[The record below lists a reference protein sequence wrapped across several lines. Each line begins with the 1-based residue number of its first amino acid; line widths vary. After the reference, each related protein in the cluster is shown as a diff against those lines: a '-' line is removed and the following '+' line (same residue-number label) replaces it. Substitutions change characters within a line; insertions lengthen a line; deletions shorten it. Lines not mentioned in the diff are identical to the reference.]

1 MAQTNKILVAEDE
14 ISNQLLVKRT
24 LSKAGF
30 TAVVVNNG
38 IEVLQILEREQFDAI
53 ITDWM
58 MPEMDGIELIRTIR
72 KKYKEPP
79 FILMMTSLASESAR
93 RHALEVG
100 ADDFIAKP
108 VNLNELL
115 ERVQSGIA
123 RQIQVDNKFP
133 IQETTVRPS
142 EVIPNSVA
150 IAIAA
155 STGGPPTVL
164 QVLKGLDPKANTS
177 IFIVQHGPA
186 WMLESFAQKLNEE
199 TDFTVRI
206 ASNLMPTQPGFVYIA
221 PGEFHMRVDKNTYR
235 IQLDDGPK
243 ENFVRP
249 AADPLFRSVA
259 DAYGKFS
266 VGVVLTGLGRD
277 GTQGISHIHSVKG
290 SIIVQDPE
298 TAIASSMPSSAL
310 TANIPL
316 RKEPLDK
323 IAAAINERVFALSAL
338 LKKVKGG
345 AQ

>member
-1 MAQTNKILVAEDE
+1 MTHTNKILVAEDE

-24 LSKAGF
+24 LNKAGY
-30 TAVVVNNG
+30 TVVVVNNG
-38 IEVLQILEREQFDAI
+38 VEVLQILEREKFDAI

-58 MPEMDGIELIRTIR
+58 MPEMDGIELIRSIR
-72 KKYKEPP
+72 KNFKETP
-79 FILMMTSLASESAR
+79 FLLMMTSLASEAAR

-115 ERVQSGIA
+115 ERVQNGIA
-123 RQIQVDNKFP
+123 RQMQVDTKSTY
-133 IQETTVRPS
+133 QETSVIAS
-142 EVIPNSVA
+142 EVVPNSVA
-150 IAIAA
+150 IAFAA

-164 QVLKGLDPKANTS
+164 QVLKGLDPNANSS

-199 TDFTVRI
+199 TGFSVRI

-235 IQLDDGPK
+235 IVLDDGPK

-259 DAYGKFS
+259 EAFGKFS

-298 TAIASSMPSSAL
+298 TAIASSMPSSAISSSVPVRIEL
-310 TANIPL
+310 
-316 RKEPLDK
+316 LDK
-323 IAAAINERVFALSAL
+323 IASAINERVFALSAL
-338 LKKVKGG
+338 LKKVKG
-345 AQ
+345 

>member
-24 LSKAGF
+24 LNKAGY

-38 IEVLQILEREQFDAI
+38 LEVLKIMEREQFDAI

-58 MPEMDGIELIRTIR
+58 MPEMDGIELIRSIR

-79 FILMMTSLASESAR
+79 FLLMMTSLASESAR

-108 VNLNELL
+108 VNLNELM
-115 ERVQSGIA
+115 ERIQSGIA
-123 RQIQVDNKFP
+123 RQMQVDTRSSF
-133 IQETTVRPS
+133 QESTVISS
-142 EVIPNSVA
+142 EVVPNSVA
-150 IAIAA
+150 VAIAA

-164 QVLKGLDPKANTS
+164 QVLKGLDPKANTTV
-177 IFIVQHGPA
+177 FIVQHGPA

-199 TDFTVRI
+199 TGFTVRI
-206 ASNLMPTQPGFVYIA
+206 ASNPMPTQPGFVYIA
-221 PGEFHMRVDKNTYR
+221 PGELHMRVDKTTNR
-235 IQLDDGPK
+235 IVLDDGPK

-259 DAYGKFS
+259 EAYGKFS

-298 TAIASSMPSSAL
+298 TAIASSMPSSAISS
-310 TANIPL
+310 NIPT
-316 RKEPLDK
+316 RIEPLDK
-323 IAAAINERVFALSAL
+323 ISAAINERVFALAAL
-338 LKKVKGG
+338 LKKVKG
-345 AQ
+345 

>member
-1 MAQTNKILVAEDE
+1 MVQTNKILVAEDE

-24 LSKAGF
+24 LNKAGY

-38 IEVLQILEREQFDAI
+38 LEVLKIMEKEQFDAI

-58 MPEMDGIELIRTIR
+58 MPEMDGIELIRNIR

-100 ADDFIAKP
+100 TDDFIAKP
-108 VNLNELL
+108 VDLNELM
-115 ERVQSGIA
+115 ERIQSGIK
-123 RQIQVDNKFP
+123 RQMQVDTGSFF
-133 IQETTVRPS
+133 QESTVISS
-142 EVIPNSVA
+142 EVLPNSVA
-150 IAIAA
+150 VAIAA

-164 QVLKGLDPKANTS
+164 QVLKGLDPKANTTV
-177 IFIVQHGPA
+177 FIVQHGPA

-199 TDFTVRI
+199 TGFTVRI

-221 PGEFHMRVDKNTYR
+221 PGDLHMRVDKTTYR
-235 IQLDDGPK
+235 IVLDDGPK

-259 DAYGKFS
+259 EAYGKFS

-298 TAIASSMPSSAL
+298 TAIASSMPSSAISSNVP
-310 TANIPL
+310 TRI
-316 RKEPLDK
+316 EPLDK
-323 IAAAINERVFALSAL
+323 ISAAINERVFALAAL
-338 LKKVKGG
+338 LKKVKG
-345 AQ
+345 

>member
-1 MAQTNKILVAEDE
+1 MGHSNKILIAEDE
-14 ISNQLLVKRT
+14 ISNQLLIRRVLDKNGYHT
-24 LSKAGF
+24 
-30 TAVVVNNG
+30 VVVSNG
-38 IEVLQILEREQFDAI
+38 LEVLQLLEKEHFDAI

-72 KKYKEPP
+72 KKFKDPP
-79 FILMMTSLASESAR
+79 FIIMITSLASVSAR

-108 VNLNELL
+108 INLNELV
-115 ERVQSGIA
+115 ERVQSGIS
-123 RQIQVDNKFP
+123 RKIQSETKPV
-133 IQETTVRPS
+133 IQETTVSPT
-142 EVIPNSVA
+142 EIVPNFVA

-164 QVLKGLDPKANTS
+164 QVLKGLDVKANS
-177 IFIVQHGPA
+177 SVFVVQHGPA

-221 PGEFHMRVDKNTYR
+221 PGEMHMRVDKNTYR

-249 AADPLFRSVA
+249 AADPLFRSIA
-259 DAYGKFS
+259 DAFGKFS

-298 TAIASSMPSSAL
+298 TAIASSMPTSAL
-310 TANIPL
+310 SSNIPV

-323 IAAAINERVFALSAL
+323 IASAINERVFALAAL
-338 LKKVKGG
+338 LKKVKGL
-345 AQ
+345 

>member
-14 ISNQLLVKRT
+14 ITNQLLVKRT
-24 LSKAGF
+24 LNKAGY

-38 IEVLQILEREQFDAI
+38 LEVLKIMEKEQFDAI

-58 MPEMDGIELIRTIR
+58 MPEMDGIELIRNIR

-108 VNLNELL
+108 VDLNELM
-115 ERVQSGIA
+115 ERIQSGIK
-123 RQIQVDNKFP
+123 RQMQVDTGSSF
-133 IQETTVRPS
+133 QESTVISS
-142 EVIPNSVA
+142 EVLPNSVA
-150 IAIAA
+150 VAIAA
-155 STGGPPTVL
+155 STGGPPSVL
-164 QVLKGLDPKANTS
+164 QVLKGLDPKANT
-177 IFIVQHGPA
+177 IVFIVQHGPA

-199 TDFTVRI
+199 TGFTVRI

-221 PGEFHMRVDKNTYR
+221 PGDLHMRVDKTTNR
-235 IQLDDGPK
+235 IVLDDGPK

-259 DAYGKFS
+259 EAYGKFS

-290 SIIVQDPE
+290 TIIVQDPE
-298 TAIASSMPSSAL
+298 TAIAASMPSSAISS
-310 TANIPL
+310 NIPT
-316 RKEPLDK
+316 RIEPLDK
-323 IAAAINERVFALSAL
+323 ISAAINERVFALAAL
-338 LKKVKGG
+338 LKKLKG
-345 AQ
+345 

>member
-14 ISNQLLVKRT
+14 TSNQLLVKRT
-24 LSKAGF
+24 LNKAGY

-38 IEVLQILEREQFDAI
+38 LEVLKIMEREQFDAI

-58 MPEMDGIELIRTIR
+58 MPEMDGIELIRSIR

-79 FILMMTSLASESAR
+79 FLLMMTSLASESAR

-108 VNLNELL
+108 VNLNELM
-115 ERVQSGIA
+115 ERIQSGIA
-123 RQIQVDNKFP
+123 RQMQVDTRSSFR
-133 IQETTVRPS
+133 ESTVIS
-142 EVIPNSVA
+142 SKVVPNSVA
-150 IAIAA
+150 VAIAA

-164 QVLKGLDPKANTS
+164 QVLKGLDPKANTTV
-177 IFIVQHGPA
+177 FIVQHGPA

-199 TDFTVRI
+199 TGFTVRI

-221 PGEFHMRVDKNTYR
+221 PGELHMRVDKTTNR
-235 IQLDDGPK
+235 IVLDDGPK

-259 DAYGKFS
+259 EAYGKFS

-298 TAIASSMPSSAL
+298 TAIASSMPSSAISS
-310 TANIPL
+310 NIPT
-316 RKEPLDK
+316 RIEPLDK
-323 IAAAINERVFALSAL
+323 ISAAINERVFALAAL
-338 LKKVKGG
+338 LKKVKG
-345 AQ
+345 

>member
-1 MAQTNKILVAEDE
+1 MTQTNKILVAEDE

-24 LSKAGF
+24 LSKAGY
-30 TAVVVNNG
+30 TAVVVSNG
-38 IEVLQILEREQFDAI
+38 IEVLQLLEREQFDAI

-58 MPEMDGIELIRTIR
+58 MPEMDGIELIRNIR

-79 FILMMTSLASESAR
+79 FLLMMTSLASESAR

-123 RQIQVDNKFP
+123 RQMQVDTKSSY
-133 IQETTVRPS
+133 QESSVITS
-142 EVIPNSVA
+142 EVIPNTVA
-150 IAIAA
+150 VAIAA

-164 QVLKGLDPKANTS
+164 QVLKGLDPKANTT

-199 TDFTVRI
+199 TGFTVRI
-206 ASNLMPTQPGFVYIA
+206 ATNLMPTQPGFVYIA
-221 PGEFHMRVDKNTYR
+221 PGELHMRVDKTTYR
-235 IQLDDGPK
+235 ILLDDGPK

-259 DAYGKFS
+259 EAYGKFS

-277 GTQGISHIHSVKG
+277 GTQGITHIHSVKG

-298 TAIASSMPSSAL
+298 TAIASSMPSSAISS
-310 TANIPL
+310 NVPV
-316 RKEPLDK
+316 RVEPLEK
-323 IAAAINERVFALSAL
+323 VSTAINERVFALAAL
-338 LKKVKGG
+338 LKKVKG
-345 AQ
+345 

>member
-24 LSKAGF
+24 LTKAGY
-30 TAVVVNNG
+30 TTVVVTNG

-58 MPEMDGIELIRTIR
+58 MPEMDGIELIRNIR

-108 VNLNELL
+108 VNLNELV
-115 ERVQSGIA
+115 ERIQNGIA
-123 RQIQVDNKFP
+123 RQIQVSSKSP
-133 IQETTVRPS
+133 IQETTVISS
-142 EVIPNSVA
+142 EVIPNTVA
-150 IAIAA
+150 IGIAA

-164 QVLKGLDPKANTS
+164 QVLKGLDSKANTS

-221 PGEFHMRVDKNTYR
+221 PGELHMRVDKNTYR

-249 AADPLFRSVA
+249 AADPLFRSIA

-266 VGVVLTGLGRD
+266 IGVVLTGLGRD

-298 TAIASSMPSSAL
+298 TAIASSMPSAALSANL
-310 TANIPL
+310 PV

-323 IAAAINERVFALSAL
+323 IAAVINERVFALSAL
-338 LKKVKGG
+338 LKKVKGS
-345 AQ
+345 